1 MSEPLVLGPV
11 PGTFV
16 RFAQKQKRQQQKKQN
31 KKNGGAFAF
40 DAKFLLQIN
49 FSIKP
54 FWTNEPVNNFKV
66 LF

>member
-54 FWTNEPVNNFKV
+54 F
-66 LF
+66 

>member
-1 MSEPLVLGPV
+1 MSEPLILGPV

-16 RFAQKQKRQQQKKQN
+16 RFAQ
-31 KKNGGAFAF
+31 KNGGAFAF
-40 DAKFLLQIN
+40 DAKFLLQIH

>member
-16 RFAQKQKRQQQKKQN
+16 RFAQKQKNKTKKT
-31 KKNGGAFAF
+31 NGGAFAF

>member
-1 MSEPLVLGPV
+1 MPVVVKCLSPSFLVLSLEPLYALL
-11 PGTFV
+11 
-16 RFAQKQKRQQQKKQN
+16 KNKNDNNKKNKTN

-54 FWTNEPVNNFKV
+54 F
-66 LF
+66 